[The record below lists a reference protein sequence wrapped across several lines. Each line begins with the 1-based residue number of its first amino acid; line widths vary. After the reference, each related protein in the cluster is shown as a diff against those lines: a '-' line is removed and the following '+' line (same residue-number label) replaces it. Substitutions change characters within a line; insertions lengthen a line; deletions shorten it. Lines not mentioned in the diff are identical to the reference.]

1 MPQGILGSL
10 LAAGLEMALG
20 ISDLEAGLLSD
31 GGGGGIWGK
40 PKFPQVAASPVG
52 KEVVGDGGCQRTGPS
67 GARRGLVWALLPR
80 QPSWVED
87 PPLTHLFL
95 SL

>member
-1 MPQGILGSL
+1 MPQGILCSL

-67 GARRGLVWALLPR
+67 GARRRLVWALLPQ
-80 QPSWVED
+80 QPSWVKD
-87 PPLTHLFL
+87 LPLTHLFF

>member
-67 GARRGLVWALLPR
+67 GARRSMVWVILPR

-87 PPLTHLFL
+87 PPLTHLFF

>member
-1 MPQGILGSL
+1 MPQGILRSL
-10 LAAGLEMALG
+10 LAAGPQVALG

-67 GARRGLVWALLPR
+67 GASWGLVWALLPR
-80 QPSWVED
+80 QPSWVEEL
-87 PPLTHLFL
+87 PLTHLLF